1 MTNPESTHTPRSP
14 RLRKVGLVVALWVF
28 GLSTTVLLVGIW
40 GRTVTSDQTAIEASA
55 QAVLESD
62 AVADRITGWIAGG
75 VESAAGELP
84 EGVAAV
90 TANAVWHRS
99 ETRAV
104 LAGAVDRLVA
114 AALAPPGESVPIDL
128 ADLLRLLIPI
138 VMSELSDIGVN
149 VTKNT
154 MESAL
159 AELPAINVGSEADVD
174 VAGVVADARS
184 TFTRVVAVAMIA
196 MLASGIAAV
205 AFAEQRLQQ
214 IRSLAI
220 RVVVSAVTFSV
231 LLRVGSWALDPG
243 GGRSPLAEGG
253 SVILSSSGHVLVIAA
268 LVAGGVAFF
277 AAVGVQRRRRTLA
290 A

>member
-1 MTNPESTHTPRSP
+1 MTNPESADTPRSP

-40 GRTVTSDQTAIEASA
+40 GRTVTSDQTAIEAST

-104 LAGAVDRLVA
+104 LADAVDRLVA

-128 ADLLRLLIPI
+128 ADLLRPLIPI
-138 VMSELSDIGVN
+138 VMSELSDIGVS

-159 AELPAINVGSEADVD
+159 AELPAINLGSEADVD
-174 VAGVVADARS
+174 VAGVVANARS
-184 TFTRVVAVAMIA
+184 AFTRVVAVAMIA